1 MVTKS
6 WKLGKKW
13 ITIFLM
19 LITFAGYAQTK
30 NDAIA
35 AYNEGVQLLQ
45 SDPAGALTAF
55 EKCLGICETLGEE
68 GDETRALAEIQI
80 PKLHYNMAREDMQAK
95 NYEEAIAKFNLA
107 IQSAEK
113 YNDAKVKESAE
124 KLVPQLHYIV
134 GNAYNKSGDFE
145 NAHANYDKAI
155 EYDPMYTRAY
165 LAKGLAYREQG
176 DDENM
181 KATLDKVIEI
191 GLNTNDTKSVETAE
205 KVLQNTYFNTAVKA
219 LTAQNMDEAEEALKL
234 TIDYGNQSV
243 DAYYQLGKIYNS
255 KKQYAEAIAKINKAI
270 EYETGGDEEKAKLY
284 YELATSYVGQGNT
297 DAACEAYK
305 KALFGP
311 YMENAKYQIEHV
323 LKCK

>member
-13 ITIFLM
+13 IAIFLT
-19 LITFAGYAQTK
+19 LITLTGYAQTK

-45 SDPAGALTAF
+45 SNAAEALAAL
-55 EKCLGICETLGEE
+55 EKCIGICQTLGEE

-80 PKLHYNMAREDMQAK
+80 PKLHYSIAREEMQAK

-107 IQSAEK
+107 IQSAEE
-113 YNDAKVKESAE
+113 YNDPKVKESAE
-124 KLVPQLHYIV
+124 KLVLQLHYIV
-134 GNAYNKSGDFE
+134 GNAYSKNNEWEK
-145 NAHANYDKAI
+145 AHANYDKAI
-155 EYDPMYTRAY
+155 EYDSLYTKAY
-165 LAKGLAYREQG
+165 LGKGLAYRQQ
-176 DDENM
+176 DDVENM
-181 KATLDKVIEI
+181 KATLDKVIEL
-191 GLNTNDTKSVETAE
+191 GLNTSDLKSVETAE
-205 KVLQNTYFNTAVKA
+205 KVMQNTYFNAAVKA

-243 DAYYQLGKIYNS
+243 DAYYQLAKIYNS
-255 KKQYAEAIAKINKAI
+255 KQKFTEAIAKINKAI

-305 KALFGP
+305 KALYGA
-311 YMENAKYQIEHV
+311 YEENARYQIEHV
-323 LKCK
+323 LNCK

>member
-13 ITIFLM
+13 ISILLM
-19 LITFAGYAQTK
+19 LITLTGYAQTK
-30 NDAIA
+30 VDAIT

-45 SDPAGALTAF
+45 SSAAEALVAF
-55 EKCLGICETLGEE
+55 EKCIGICKTLGEE

-80 PKLHYNMAREDMQAK
+80 PKLHYSMAREEMQAK

-107 IQSAEK
+107 IQSAEE
-113 YNDAKVKESAE
+113 YNDTKVKESAE

-134 GNAYNKSGDFE
+134 GNAYSKNGGFE
-145 NAHANYDKAI
+145 KAHENYDKAI
-155 EYDPMYTRAY
+155 EYDPQYTKAY
-165 LAKGLAYREQG
+165 LGKGLAYREQ
-176 DDENM
+176 DDFENM
-181 KATLDKVIEI
+181 KTILDKVIEV
-191 GLNTNDTKSVETAE
+191 GFNTNDMKSVETAE
-205 KVLQNTYFNTAVKA
+205 KVMQNTYFNAAVKA
-219 LTAQNMDEAEEALKL
+219 LTAQNMEEAEEALKL

-243 DAYYQLGKIYNS
+243 DAYYQLAKIYNL
-255 KKQYAEAIAKINKAI
+255 KQQYAEAIVKINKAI
-270 EYETGGDEEKAKLY
+270 EYEAGGDEEKAKLY

-305 KALFGP
+305 KALYGA
-311 YMENAKYQIEHV
+311 YEENARYQIEHA

>member
-13 ITIFLM
+13 ISILLM
-19 LITFAGYAQTK
+19 LITLTGYAQTK
-30 NDAIA
+30 VDAIT

-45 SDPAGALTAF
+45 SSAAEALAAF
-55 EKCLGICETLGEE
+55 EKCIGICKTLGEE

-80 PKLHYNMAREDMQAK
+80 PKLHYSMAREEMQAK

-107 IQSAEK
+107 IQSAEE
-113 YNDAKVKESAE
+113 YNDTKVKESAE

-134 GNAYNKSGDFE
+134 GNAYSKNGGFE
-145 NAHANYDKAI
+145 KAHENYDKAI
-155 EYDPMYTRAY
+155 EYDPQYTKAY
-165 LAKGLAYREQG
+165 LGKGLAYREQ
-176 DDENM
+176 DDFENM
-181 KATLDKVIEI
+181 KTILDKVIEV
-191 GLNTNDTKSVETAE
+191 GFNTNDMKSVETAE
-205 KVLQNTYFNTAVKA
+205 KVMQNTYFNAAVKA
-219 LTAQNMDEAEEALKL
+219 LTAQNMEEAEEALKL

-243 DAYYQLGKIYNS
+243 DAYYQLAKIYNL
-255 KKQYAEAIAKINKAI
+255 KQQYAEAIVKINKAI
-270 EYETGGDEEKAKLY
+270 EYEAGGDEEKAKLY

-305 KALFGP
+305 KALYGA
-311 YMENAKYQIEHV
+311 YEENARYQIEHA